1 MSLALLED
9 AANSVGG
16 GAVFVAEGARVG
28 EFMIAARGLLLL
40 LDVEGATRLGEGDGG
55 VVRPL
60 LRCHELVLPAEKL
73 VFALAWRPCTS
84 LSALQAKW
92 NKWVIFA

>member
-9 AANSVGG
+9 TTDSTSGG
-16 GAVFVAEGARVG
+16 VLFVAEGVRVA
-28 EFMIAARGLLLL
+28 EFVAAARGLLLL
-40 LDVEGATRLGEGDGG
+40 LDVERATRHGEGDGG

-73 VFALAWRPCTS
+73 VFALAW
-84 LSALQAKW
+84 
-92 NKWVIFA
+92 

>member
-9 AANSVGG
+9 AADSTGG
-16 GAVFVAEGARVG
+16 GVLFVTEGGRVAEFVAAARV
-28 EFMIAARGLLLL
+28 LLLL

-60 LRCHELVLPAEKL
+60 LHCHELVLPTGKL
-73 VFALAWRPCTS
+73 VFTLAW
-84 LSALQAKW
+84 
-92 NKWVIFA
+92 

>member
-9 AANSVGG
+9 AVDSVGG
-16 GAVFVAEGARVG
+16 GVLFVAEGARG
-28 EFMIAARGLLLL
+28 AEFVAAARGLVLL

-60 LRCHELVLPAEKL
+60 LHCHELVLPAEKL
-73 VFALAWRPCTS
+73 VFTHAW
-84 LSALQAKW
+84 
-92 NKWVIFA
+92 